1 MFLRFLSIVEF
12 KMLITL
18 LLMLLV
24 SPLFAESSGTLTG
37 RVLDPQG
44 GVVEGAVIVLTDS
57 EGAAITTSTDSTGF
71 FMVSAEP
78 GIYTLEARARG
89 FSIHQRLVALS
100 SGETA
105 PLDLNLTVAV
115 EQEDVTVISEG
126 ASLQLS
132 PEMNIGALILTGDDL
147 DALPEDPDELAE
159 ALEALAGPSAGPS
172 GGQIYIDGFT
182 GGRLP
187 PRSSIREIR
196 INQNPFSSEF
206 ERIGFGRIE
215 ILTRPGTERYRG
227 QASFGFND
235 AALNSRYPFAPTRAP
250 YQSRNFGAEFG
261 GPVVKGKSSFFVN
274 FDRRAITDNSVVSAT
289 ILDPQLNIVPFST
302 TLVSP
307 NTRTSFSPR
316 FDYQLSTNHTFVS
329 RYSFSEGRRDREGV
343 GEFSLPSQ
351 AYDVVR
357 RQHEVTLTETAV
369 LGSRA
374 VNELRFRYSSSDNRR
389 EAFTQDVGIRVLEAF
404 NAGGAMVDM
413 SSVQQKSWELQDYV
427 SLVRGKHSLRFGGRL
442 RAVTIEDISRS
453 NFSGTF
459 TFSGG
464 LGPLLD
470 DNFQVAADEF
480 NQPVLVPLTSIERY
494 RRTLLFQ
501 GLGLPASEIRAL
513 GGGASQFSIAG
524 GDPWASVSQYDFG
537 GFLQEDWRVL
547 PNLMISAGLRFET
560 QNNLSRTGDLAP
572 RLAFAWSPGGG
583 TGRRPTTVIRGGY
596 GLFYSRIGESF
607 TLNTRRF
614 DGQSQLQYVV
624 QNPDFFPVV
633 PSVKELQGAARPVT
647 IRQMATDLRPAYSMQ
662 SALSLERQLPLNFSI
677 SVSYINMRNLH
688 VLRSMNVNAPTN
700 GVRPY
705 PELGN
710 VYEYRSDGLGKQNQ
724 LIFGFNNRFSRM
736 FTLFGNYSFGTAHAD
751 TDGAG
756 SFPADP
762 FNLRTDWGRAGYD
775 VRHRMVLGG
784 SLTTPGQVRLNP
796 FVIASS
802 GRPFNITSGQ
812 DLNGDSIFNERPALS
827 TDLTKPGVIVTRYG
841 AFDPVP
847 DPGVPM
853 IPRNYGQGPGFLMFN
868 MRLSRVFGFGKSAET
883 VEQTDETGGG
893 PPPGGWAGPRGGGP
907 GRGGGG
913 RGMRGGGFGGG
924 SDKPYNLTFSVQ
936 ATNVLNRTNMGQYIG
951 NLASPLFGT
960 SNQTAAGFGRGG
972 GGFGGSSAGNRRIEL
987 QMRFSF

>member
-1 MFLRFLSIVEF
+1 MRLSSFESKMFLS
-12 KMLITL
+12 L
-18 LLMLLV
+18 LLFLLV
-24 SPLFAESSGTLTG
+24 SPVFGESEGMLRG
-37 RVLDPQG
+37 RVLDQQG
-44 GVVEGAVIVLTDS
+44 GVVEGAVITLVDS
-57 EGAAITTSTDSTGF
+57 DGATITANSDGTGVF
-71 FMVSAEP
+71 TVSAEP
-78 GIYTLEARARG
+78 GIYTLQARARG
-89 FSIHQRLVALS
+89 FSIYQQLVEIAP
-100 SGETA
+100 GTAA

-126 ASLQLS
+126 ASLQLA
-132 PEMNIGALILTGDDL
+132 PEMNIGAMILTGDDL

-215 ILTRPGTERYRG
+215 ILTKPGSDRYRG
-227 QASFGFND
+227 QLNFGFND
-235 AALNSRYPFAPTRAP
+235 AVLNSRYPFAPTRAP

-261 GPVVKGKSSFFVN
+261 GPVVKGKSSFFVD

-289 ILDPQLNIVPFST
+289 ILDPDFNIVPFST

-316 FDYQLSTNHTFVS
+316 YDHQLSTNHTFVT
-329 RYSFSEGRRDREGV
+329 RYSFSEGKREREGV

-357 RQHEVTLTETAV
+357 RQHELTLTETAII
-369 LGSRA
+369 GSRTI
-374 VNELRFRYSSSDNRR
+374 NELRFRYSSSDNRR

-404 NAGGAMVDM
+404 NAGGAQVDM
-413 SSVQQKSWELQDYV
+413 SSVQQRSWELQDYV
-427 SLVRGKHSLRFGGRL
+427 SLVRGKHSLKLGGRL
-442 RAVTIEDISRS
+442 RGVGIDDLSRS

-464 LGPLLD
+464 LGPMLD
-470 DNFQVAADEF
+470 DSFQVITDDL
-480 NQPVLVPLTSIERY
+480 NRPVLAPLNSIERY
-494 RRTLLFQ
+494 RRTLLLQ
-501 GLGLPASEIRAL
+501 GMGMSAEQIRAL

-524 GDPWASVSQYDFG
+524 GDPLAEVSQYDFG
-537 GFLQEDWRVL
+537 GFLQDDWRLL
-547 PNLMISAGLRFET
+547 PNLMLSAGLRFET
-560 QNNLSRTGDLAP
+560 QNNINRTGDLAP
-572 RLAFAWSPGGG
+572 RLAFAWSPGAGA
-583 TGRRPTTVIRGGY
+583 GRRPTTVIRGGY
-596 GLFYSRIGESF
+596 GFFYSRIGEKF
-607 TLNTRRF
+607 TLNARRF
-614 DGQSQLQYVV
+614 DGDSQLQYIV

-633 PSVKELQGAARPVT
+633 PSVNELQGAARPVT
-647 IRQMATDLRPAYSMQ
+647 VRRMAPDLRPAYSMQ
-662 SALSLERQLPLNFSI
+662 TALSMERQLPLNFSV
-677 SVSYINMRNLH
+677 SVSFINMRMLH
-688 VLRSMNVNAPTN
+688 VLRSMNINAPVN

-710 VYEYRSDGLGKQNQ
+710 IYEYRSDGIGRQNQ
-724 LIFGFNNRFSRM
+724 LIVGFNNRFSRR
-736 FTLFGNYSFGTAHAD
+736 FTLFGNYSFGKAYAD
-751 TDGAG
+751 SDGAG

-762 FNLRTDWGRAGYD
+762 FNLRGDWGRAGYD
-775 VRHRMVLGG
+775 VRHRVVFGG
-784 SLTTPGQVRLNP
+784 SITTPGQVRLNP

-812 DLNGDSIFNERPALS
+812 DLNGDTLFNERPALA
-827 TDLTKPGVIVTRYG
+827 TDVTKPGVVVTRFG
-841 AFDPVP
+841 AFDPSP

-853 IPRNYGQGPGFLMFN
+853 VPRNYAEGPGFLMVN
-868 MRLSRVFGFGKSAET
+868 MRLSRVFGFGKSPET
-883 VEQTDETGGG
+883 IEQTDEMGG
-893 PPPGGWAGPRGGGP
+893 PPPGGWAGRGGPGGGP

-913 RGMRGGGFGGG
+913 MRGGGFGGG
-924 SDKPYNLTFSVQ
+924 GTGKPYNLTLSVQ
-936 ATNVLNRTNMGQYIG
+936 AANVLNRTNMGQYIG

-987 QMRFSF
+987 QLRFSF